1 MMKRASR
8 SLKAWKK
15 LFATLEREPLALIL
29 ILLMIVDAMCEGAW
43 GESLS
48 YAINTNGFLREQ
60 DVFQAVVSDFFDLGS
75 RVVQSL
81 GDPLRGESVKTGV
94 DQGVE
99 YTEGWIVKML
109 RAYRRRR
116 KKSDRMFSF
125 SSKRYNRGFQ
135 QRLKKFGA
143 RPQRGVYVLR
153 HSGAA
158 NYVARA
164 LREEKEEVNAVLE
177 KGRRRGRWA
186 NLKSMQV
193 YTKTHLLARS
203 IASLRPD
210 VLRRGAYLLDNLDL
224 LADVWVERFFEA
236 GEQENSHSYWSR
248 DMRLRPPPGYE
259 IPDDY
264 VVWSFGVADDDD
276 ADGGGSSPD
285 TDSE

>member
-1 MMKRASR
+1 
-8 SLKAWKK
+8 
-15 LFATLEREPLALIL
+15 
-29 ILLMIVDAMCEGAW
+29 
-43 GESLS
+43 
-48 YAINTNGFLREQ
+48 
-60 DVFQAVVSDFFDLGS
+60 
-75 RVVQSL
+75 
-81 GDPLRGESVKTGV
+81 
-94 DQGVE
+94 
-99 YTEGWIVKML
+99 
-109 RAYRRRR
+109 
-116 KKSDRMFSF
+116 MFSF

-186 NLKSMQV
+186 HLKSMQV

-224 LADVWVERFFEA
+224 LADVWVERFLEA
-236 GEQENSHSYWSR
+236 GERENSHSDWSR

-264 VVWSFGVADDDD
+264 VVWSFGVADDED